1 MSKSAIKNI
10 TAYQC
15 LDSRGFPTVSATVE
29 LESGHCG
36 TAAVPSG
43 ASTGEYEAVELR
55 DGDKQKF
62 HGKGVLKAI
71 DNIKTK
77 ILPAV
82 KGRDAANQAELDTLM
97 IKLDGSDNKGNL
109 GANAILAVS
118 LAAAKAVAK
127 LNNLPLYAHLG
138 GSRATLLPVPLVNVI
153 NGGAHAANSLDFQEF
168 MLVPHSGATFSDN
181 IRMACEIFQT
191 LKKNLVKKGMSVG
204 IGDEGGFAPNLP
216 STEDSIITLME
227 AISDSGYQPG
237 KDVALALDVAASEMF
252 DDAKGKYVF
261 KKSCKKEYSSAEM
274 VAMYKGWAEKYPIV
288 SIEDGLD
295 ENDWEG
301 WNLLTKEIGSKVQLV
316 GDDLFVTNVKRLQ
329 MGIDKKTANSILIK
343 VNQIGSL
350 TETLSTIALGH
361 EHNYT
366 TVMSHRSG
374 ETEDTTIAD
383 LAVATRSGQIKTGSV
398 CRSERT
404 AKYNRLLWIEAQLG
418 SKAEMARPFAALK

>member
-10 TAYQC
+10 FAYEC

-29 LESGHCG
+29 LESGHSG

-55 DGDKQKF
+55 DGDKKRF
-62 HGKGVLKAI
+62 HGKGVTKAI
-71 DNIKTK
+71 ENIKTK

-82 KGRDAANQAELDTLM
+82 KGKDAANQSELDKLM
-97 IKLDGSDNKGNL
+97 IELDGSDNKGVL

-118 LAAAKAVAK
+118 LAAAKAAASLSGK
-127 LNNLPLYAHLG
+127 ELYSYLG
-138 GSRATLLPVPLVNVI
+138 GDKGTLLPVPLVNVI

-168 MLVPHSGATFSDN
+168 MLVPHSGATFSEN
-181 IRMACEIFQT
+181 IRMACEVFQT

-216 STEDSIITLME
+216 STEETIQTLME
-227 AISDSGYQPG
+227 AIADTGYQPG
-237 KDVALALDVAASEMF
+237 KDIALALDVAASEMF
-252 DDAKGKYVF
+252 DDSKGMYVF
-261 KKSCKKEYSSAEM
+261 KKSCGKAYSSAEM
-274 VAMYKGWAEKYPIV
+274 VAMYKSWSEKFPLV

-295 ENDWEG
+295 ENDWDG
-301 WNLLTKEIGSKVQLV
+301 WNLMTKEIGNKVQLV

-329 MGIDKKTANSILIK
+329 MGINQATANSILIK

-350 TETLSTIALGH
+350 TETLSTIALAH
-361 EHNYT
+361 EHKYT

-418 SKAEMARPFAALK
+418 ARAEMAKPFKI